1 MDGEISATPFFR
13 RPLPYNNTTMKI
25 TPDLI
30 IFLHSEYDEL
40 TEKLSKLE
48 KLMMKANSDTEK
60 KNVMKMEIK
69 IVSKFIELI
78 GAHIKQ
84 LETKL

>member
-1 MDGEISATPFFR
+1 
-13 RPLPYNNTTMKI
+13 MKI

>member
-1 MDGEISATPFFR
+1 
-13 RPLPYNNTTMKI
+13 MKI

-69 IVSKFIELI
+69 IISKFIELI
-78 GAHIKQ
+78 GAHIEQ